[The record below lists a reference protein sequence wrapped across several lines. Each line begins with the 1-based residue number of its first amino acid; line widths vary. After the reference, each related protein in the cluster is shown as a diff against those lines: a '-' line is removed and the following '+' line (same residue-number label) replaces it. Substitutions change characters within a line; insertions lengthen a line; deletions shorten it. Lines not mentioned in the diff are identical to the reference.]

1 MLWTRSEVSSSA
13 SNPQDSLARRASAH
27 FCSCVCA
34 HVERSTSVLIVAQVL
49 PCPVFGVGFVFMVT
63 ACTRPSLGRLCRLA
77 LSSRQLEKHLHVRAS
92 CASRTSRPDARPL
105 VSILRSRDAIV
116 RHRHGLNCIELSST
130 VIARKLPTLD
140 AASHAALGHEPVLP
154 TSILDGLRHG
164 AGHWLHLRL
173 RRCHR
178 GHHCWPTVEP
188 HLVEHD
194 RGLGHRMVACR
205 QILFARV
212 VNRRPI

>member
-1 MLWTRSEVSSSA
+1 MLWNRCEVSSSA
-13 SNPQDSLARRASAH
+13 SNSQDSLAQRVSAL
-27 FCSCVCA
+27 FYSCVRA
-34 HVERSTSVLIVAQVL
+34 HVERSTSVLIVAQAL
-49 PCPVFGVGFVFMVT
+49 PCPVHGIGFVFMVT
-63 ACTRPSLGRLCRLA
+63 ACTRPSLGWLCRLA
-77 LSSRQLEKHLHVRAS
+77 LSGRQLEKHLHVRAS
-92 CASRTSRPDARPL
+92 CSTRTSRPDSRPL
-105 VSILRSRDAIV
+105 VSILWARIAIV
-116 RHRHGLNCIELSST
+116 RHRHGLNCIELGST
-130 VIARKLPTLD
+130 VIDRKLPTFD

-154 TSILDGLRHG
+154 TSIPDGLRHG

-173 RRCHR
+173 RRRHR
-178 GHHCWPTVEP
+178 GHHCWPAVEP